1 MKTSNVL
8 SEAAMWEATVT
19 CNPEYDGKFFYAIKT
34 TGIYCRPSCRSKT
47 PRYKNVSF
55 FKNAVEAQKAGY
67 RPCKRCRPDLK
78 LQSYDPLESIIEDT
92 KEIIENK
99 YWKNIHLNTLAEEV
113 GVSRFHL
120 NRIFKNRTGYTPRMY
135 LEKIRIQ
142 KAKELLNTTKLSST
156 DIGFQIGYQSISS
169 FYNAFKRCTGLSPR
183 EFQAACTKTK
193 GDV

>member
-1 MKTSNVL
+1 
-8 SEAAMWEATVT
+8 
-19 CNPEYDGKFFYAIKT
+19 
-34 TGIYCRPSCRSKT
+34 
-47 PRYKNVSF
+47 
-55 FKNAVEAQKAGY
+55 
-67 RPCKRCRPDLK
+67 
-78 LQSYDPLESIIEDT
+78 SIIEDT

-156 DIGFQIGYQSISS
+156 DIGFQ
-169 FYNAFKRCTGLSPR
+169 
-183 EFQAACTKTK
+183 
-193 GDV
+193 